1 MPITVLIIYFT
12 DFNIPDLLFDL
23 AVTYD
28 CCHLKKK
35 YYSVEADIS
44 QNRKTKRILQN
55 EHNMFLLLIIVVY
68 NKYNYNNSNEQIQ
81 M

>member
-28 CCHLKKK
+28 CCYLKKI
-35 YYSVEADIS
+35 YYSVEVDIS
-44 QNRKTKRILQN
+44 QNRKKKRILQN